1 MADKHMLNSQ
11 FIIITKGTRGKE
23 FHEKLKQLTRYTV
36 LFYCIFFF
44 LLNHIM
50 SQFIFEKHGKTEDEQ
65 HS

>member
-1 MADKHMLNSQ
+1 MSVKHMLNSQ
-11 FIIITKGTRGKE
+11 FIIITKGTRSKE

-36 LFYCIFFF
+36 LLHFFF